1 MRKEI
6 KNIAHSVHDRLRQQG
21 RDTHRPFNWML
32 ISYANERFLYRLS
45 KSNYSEDFV
54 LKGGLIFIGW
64 GIPLRRHTRDIDFR
78 SYTSN
83 ELENI
88 IQIIKDVCVKPV
100 ETDGIVFEPET
111 VKAEIIQ
118 EAVDY
123 VGVRAKFLGRLGER
137 IRIPMQIDISFSDV
151 ITPLPSMI
159 SYPTLLNM
167 PAPQL
172 LGYPK
177 ETVVAEKIHSLVR
190 WGRMTSRKKDFYDLW
205 YISKQY
211 NFNGDILSEAIQNTF
226 KKRNTEIPDDVPEAL
241 SSEYASNNQAEW
253 QAFLSEFNSGNIDT
267 TDFGIVL
274 HSLRAFLLPP
284 LYAAAKSKQLASNWN
299 AHNSAWCQE

>member
-32 ISYANERFLYRLS
+32 KSYANERFLYRLS
-45 KSNYSEDFV
+45 KSKYSEDFV

-64 GIPLRRHTRDIDFR
+64 GIPLRRHTRDIDFH

-88 IQIIKDVCVKPV
+88 IQIIKDVCVEPV

-123 VGVRAKFLGRLGER
+123 VGVRAKFQGRLGER
-137 IRIPMQIDISFSDV
+137 TVIPMQIDISFSDE

-211 NFNGDILSEAIQNTF
+211 NFNGDILSEAIQKTF
-226 KKRNTEIPDDVPEAL
+226 KKRNTEIPGDVPEAL
-241 SSEYASNNQAEW
+241 SSEYASNNQDEW
-253 QAFLSEFNSGNIDT
+253 QAFLSEFNSRNIDT

-274 HSLRAFLLPP
+274 RSLRAFLLPP
-284 LYAAAKSKQLASNWN
+284 LYAAAKRKQFVSNWN
-299 AHNSAWCQE
+299 APNSAWCQE

>member
-6 KNIAHSVHDRLRQQG
+6 KNISHSVHDRLRQQG

-45 KSNYSEDFV
+45 KSKYSEDFV

-88 IQIIKDVCVKPV
+88 IQIIKDVCVEPV

-123 VGVRAKFLGRLGER
+123 VGVRA
-137 IRIPMQIDISFSDV
+137 
-151 ITPLPSMI
+151 
-159 SYPTLLNM
+159 TLLNM

-253 QAFLSEFNSGNIDT
+253 L
-267 TDFGIVL
+267 VL